1 MGKAAKPELD
11 SAEQVMK
18 PPRTRRKFRSSLFL
32 INFVL
37 IMIPLTYFGY
47 QPLLRLSASIIIA
60 SDVPEKSDAILVL
73 NGGEPA
79 RAWGAADLYN
89 EKLAQYVIVTK
100 ELPSLGEEE
109 LRQRGIDVVGSYA
122 NSIRVLRGLGVPE
135 EKIVIVETPA
145 DNTLSEMQ
153 RAHELC
159 VARNWKSIIIVTAN
173 YHTRRSRLTARYVFE
188 PGFQIFVVSTRHG
201 GLDRNAWWKKHGDVR
216 TFLIEFEKL
225 VAYTFYIWP
234 RMIRS

>member
-1 MGKAAKPELD
+1 ERGRARGRGIERPHPARRQTRGTSIEDNHVGRIRRHSLDSDSGRWRLGKAAKPERD

-109 LRQRGIDVVGSYA
+109 LR
-122 NSIRVLRGLGVPE
+122 
-135 EKIVIVETPA
+135 
-145 DNTLSEMQ
+145 
-153 RAHELC
+153 
-159 VARNWKSIIIVTAN
+159 
-173 YHTRRSRLTARYVFE
+173 
-188 PGFQIFVVSTRHG
+188 
-201 GLDRNAWWKKHGDVR
+201 
-216 TFLIEFEKL
+216 
-225 VAYTFYIWP
+225 
-234 RMIRS
+234 

>member
-1 MGKAAKPELD
+1 MGKAAKPERG

-18 PPRTRRKFRSSLFL
+18 PPRTKRKFRSSLFL

-79 RAWGAADLYN
+79 RA
-89 EKLAQYVIVTK
+89 
-100 ELPSLGEEE
+100 
-109 LRQRGIDVVGSYA
+109 GSYA